1 MSHLDQA
8 MGSCWDPDAGF
19 LLLRWDYRMNWAC
32 SHFKPVTHSS
42 LSLALETLLVEVG
55 SAEELL
61 TCLHMCDRYLHQDP
75 REPMSQAPLREV
87 QMCAFCKQVP

>member
-1 MSHLDQA
+1 MEGLRGGHDFNGLPSLLSVSHLDQA

-42 LSLALETLLVEVG
+42 LSPALETLLVEVG

-61 TCLHMCDRYLHQDP
+61 TCLHMCDRYLH
-75 REPMSQAPLREV
+75 
-87 QMCAFCKQVP
+87 